1 MTQQV
6 VAVVEELLPSLNAAL
21 LYESWLSVDAVRQWM
36 PQALQ
41 KMGLP
46 GELQTVEIDPKVGG
60 EFCFSDLR
68 NSGNGGKQPA
78 VHWGIYVQLEPH
90 SKIVFTWNAGSEIDR
105 TIAPEDSS
113 VVTIMIHSLDP
124 AGCKV
129 LLEHRMDAAWAE
141 YIPRVE
147 ASWRNMLQTIS
158 SCFTE

>member
-1 MTQQV
+1 MTEQV
-6 VAVVEELLPSLNAAL
+6 VAVVEELLPELNAPR
-21 LYESWLSVDAVRQWM
+21 LYDSWLSVAAVGQWM

-68 NSGNGGKQPA
+68 NSGNGNKLPA
-78 VHWGIYVQLEPH
+78 VHWGIYLELEPH

-105 TIAPEDSS
+105 TIAPEKSS
-113 VVTIMIHSLDP
+113 VVTLAIHSLEP
-124 AGCKV
+124 GCKV
-129 LLEHRMDAAWAE
+129 VLEHRMDAAWAE

-158 SCFTE
+158 SCFTK